1 MTLIAQAFKL
11 YTTIPEKHH
20 YLRGS
25 EKTIDNE
32 KAPKGILRA
41 AAIQQC
47 TGAYGLLNYEINHLT
62 IKLHK
67 KTSVPYVATGLMA
80 LTTHI

>member
-20 YLRGS
+20 YFCGN
-25 EKTIDNE
+25 EKTIDGM

-41 AAIQQC
+41 AATQQC
-47 TGAYGLLNYEINHLT
+47 R
-62 IKLHK
+62 
-67 KTSVPYVATGLMA
+67 
-80 LTTHI
+80 

>member
-25 EKTIDNE
+25 EKTIDDE

-47 TGAYGLLNYEINHLT
+47 TGAGLLNYDIN
-62 IKLHK
+62 
-67 KTSVPYVATGLMA
+67 
-80 LTTHI
+80 

>member
-25 EKTIDNE
+25 EKTIDDE

-47 TGAYGLLNYEINHLT
+47 TGASLLNYDIN
-62 IKLHK
+62 
-67 KTSVPYVATGLMA
+67 
-80 LTTHI
+80 

>member
-25 EKTIDNE
+25 EKTIDDE
-32 KAPKGILRA
+32 KAPKGILSA

-47 TGAYGLLNYEINHLT
+47 TGAYGLLNYF
-62 IKLHK
+62 
-67 KTSVPYVATGLMA
+67 
-80 LTTHI
+80 